1 MVNYLQANLAFL
13 RKGKKLTQEEAATG
27 MGFKRTTY
35 SNYENGHT
43 EPDIEALQ
51 KISSFHDISIDNLLN
66 TDLPNVHLNGNA
78 KSEENVHLNVHG
90 NVHPNALSVV
100 IEEPVYHELGEPELP
115 MKRGKKQ
122 SHFMPRIV
130 TMDSQ
135 GNENAVYVPVKARAG
150 YLLGYGDA
158 QFIEK
163 LPAYRLPGHAHGTYR
178 IFEVDGVSMFNT
190 LQDKDRV
197 VCRWTA
203 ISELNDD
210 RVHVL
215 VTKDHG
221 ILIKRI
227 LNRLSEGKLICK
239 SDNNHKGEYP
249 NIVLDI
255 HEVFEA
261 WYVVERWTRQ
271 LPSPGEIYK
280 RIVDLEADMAI
291 IKQKLLKAE

>member
-1 MVNYLQANLAFL
+1 MVNYVQANLSLL
-13 RKGKKLTQEEAATG
+13 RKGRKLTQEEAATG

-51 KISSFHDISIDNLLN
+51 KISSFHGISIDDLVSKDLADVQLN
-66 TDLPNVHLNGNA
+66 E
-78 KSEENVHLNVHG
+78 KSRFGENVQG
-90 NVHPNALSVV
+90 NVQATVQPNALSVV
-100 IEEPVYHELGEPELP
+100 MEEPKYYEVQEPELP
-115 MKRGKKQ
+115 VKRAKKQ
-122 SHFMPRIV
+122 THLMPRIV

-150 YLLGYGDA
+150 YLLGYGDPA
-158 QFIEK
+158 FIEK

-197 VCRWTA
+197 VARWTPV
-203 ISELNDD
+203 SELRDD

-215 VTKDHG
+215 LTKNDG
-221 ILIKRI
+221 IIIKRV
-227 LNRLSEGKLICK
+227 LNRLSEGKLVCK

-255 HEVFEA
+255 HEVLEA

-291 IKQKLLKAE
+291 IKRKLLER